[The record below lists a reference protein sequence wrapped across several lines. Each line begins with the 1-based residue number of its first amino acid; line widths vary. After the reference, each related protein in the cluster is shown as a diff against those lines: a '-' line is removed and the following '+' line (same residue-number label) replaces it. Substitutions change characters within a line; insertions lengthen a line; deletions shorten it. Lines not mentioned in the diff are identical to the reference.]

1 VSTRLF
7 SALLGVALLAV
18 VVGVG
23 VGVMKATDR
32 LGFGPSGDC
41 TATVNGHTAGI
52 DAEQA
57 ENATLIAAIA
67 YKRGLPARATS
78 IALAT
83 AFQESKLRNL
93 DGGDRDSVG
102 IFQQRP
108 SQGWGTRAQLMDPVY
123 ATNAFFD
130 ALVKVDGYETMEIT
144 DAAQAVQRSAFP
156 TAYAG
161 HEADARAIASALTGY
176 SSAAFTCDLSGG
188 APSTDASR
196 GPSGLTGRAAG
207 VRDDLLARF
216 GDLPLHDAKDAP
228 GTALVAGTSGHPDRT
243 VFGWALAQYLVGNA
257 GRLQIRTV
265 GFDHEVWQAGKDG
278 WQHAD
283 GRTAPAHRVRVEVF
297 G

>member
-7 SALLGVALLAV
+7 SALFGLAVLAV
-18 VVGVG
+18 VVGVA
-23 VGVMKATDR
+23 VGVMKATDN

-41 TATVNGHTAGI
+41 QATVNGHTVYV

-57 ENATLIAAIA
+57 ENATLISSIA
-67 YKRGLPARATS
+67 QKRGLPARATS

-93 DGGDRDSVG
+93 DSGDRDSVG

-108 SQGWGTRAQLMDPVY
+108 SQGWGTREQLMDPVY

-130 ALVKVDGYETMEIT
+130 ALVKVDGYESMEIT

-161 HEADARAIASALTGY
+161 HESDARALASALTGY
-176 SSAAFTCDLSGG
+176 SSGAFSCDLSGG

-207 VRDDLLARF
+207 VRNDLRTRF
-216 GDLPLHDAKDAP
+216 GTVALTRAKDAP
-228 GTALVAGTSGHPDRT
+228 GTALLVGTAGHGDPS
-243 VFGWALAQYLVGNA
+243 VYGWALAQYLAGNA
-257 GRLQIRTV
+257 GRLQIRTIA
-265 GFDHEVWQAGKDG
+265 FDHLAWQAGQVG
-278 WQHAD
+278 WHTD
-283 GRTAPAHRVRVEVF
+283 DSAPARRVRVEVF